1 MQRALFKKLFRD
13 LWHLRGQLAATAV
26 VVACGVASFVSM
38 RSTYA
43 SLLETQQNYYSE
55 YRFGDVFASL
65 TRAPE
70 GIASRIAAVPGV
82 AAVETRIVSD
92 AILDIPDLREPAQ
105 GRIVS
110 IPEIEAP
117 ILNDLHLKSG
127 RYIRPGRS
135 DEIIVSAAFAE
146 ANGFVPGDSL
156 GAIING
162 RSRRLNIVGIG
173 LSPEYIYEI
182 RGGDIF
188 PDNKRYGIIWMGRDA
203 AEAAYDMKGAFNDLS
218 LTLAPNASEDQV
230 IDQVDR
236 ILKTYGGTGSYGRA
250 DQQSYRFISNELSQL
265 RTFGTFLPIVFLGV
279 TAFLLHL
286 VMSRLV
292 NTQREQIGLLKAF
305 GYRNTEIGV
314 HFFGLAFISV
324 LGGIILGV
332 LLGIWM
338 GDGMTTMYTEYFR
351 FPILTYHIGL
361 DLLVYSVLITIGS
374 AALGAGSAVRRAV
387 LLPPAEAMRP
397 EAPPSFKPG
406 ILETS
411 GLSGY
416 LSPSSRMVAR
426 NISRH
431 PLKSML
437 ASLGIA
443 IAAAL
448 LFTGFYFYDAI
459 DQIIDIQF
467 RQAIRED
474 AVVNFTKPQTQKAR
488 LELADMSGVMSVE
501 TFRAVPARLSAEHYS
516 KKSAIIGVESE
527 PDLHRIVDQNSQVR
541 IVSPHGLALSR
552 ALANRLGVS
561 KGSFVT
567 VEVLEGR
574 RPVKRVEV
582 TSIIDELMG
591 MNAYMNIRTLNRL
604 MDEDDIIS
612 GAYLRVDSRGEDGL
626 YDKLKRIPSISGV
639 GMPKAILESFNDTF
653 AKTIGIFT
661 SVLVLFS
668 SAIVFGVVY
677 NAARIALS
685 ERGRE
690 LASLR
695 VLGFSKRE
703 VASILLGEQAVVTL
717 VAVPSGFVLGVV
729 LCATMNNLVDTE
741 LMRLPLV
748 FTIRTFLITGVIVT
762 IASAISA
769 LLVTLRLRGLDLI
782 AVLKTRE

>member
-1 MQRALFKKLFRD
+1 MQRALLKKLLRD
-13 LWHLRGQLAATAV
+13 LWHLRGQLTATAI

-38 RSTYA
+38 RSTYS
-43 SLLETQQNYYSE
+43 SLLETQQSYYSE
-55 YRFGDVFASL
+55 YRFGDIFASL

-70 GIASRIAAVPGV
+70 GLAARIGAVPGV
-82 AAVETRIVSD
+82 AAVQTRIVSE
-92 AILDIPDLREPAQ
+92 AILDLPDLREPAQ

-110 IPEIEAP
+110 IPEVPAQ

-135 DEIIVSAAFAE
+135 DEVVISAAFAE

-156 GAIING
+156 GATING
-162 RSRRLNIVGIG
+162 RMRRLNIVGIG

-188 PDNKRYGIIWMGRDA
+188 PDNKRFGIIWMGRDA
-203 AEAAYDMKGAFNDLS
+203 AAAAYDMNGAFNNLS
-218 LTLAPNASEDQV
+218 LTLAPNASEEQV

-236 ILKTYGGTGSYGRA
+236 LLKTYGGTGSYGRT

-286 VMSRLV
+286 VMSRLI

-305 GYRNTEIGV
+305 GYRNSEIGA

-324 LGGIILGV
+324 LGGIILGIS
-332 LLGIWM
+332 LGIWM
-338 GDGMTTMYTEYFR
+338 GDGMTTMYADYFR
-351 FPILTYHIGL
+351 FPVLTYHAGI

-374 AALGAGSAVRRAV
+374 AGLGAGSAVRKAV

-397 EAPPSFKPG
+397 EAPPSFSAG
-406 ILETS
+406 LLESS
-411 GLSGY
+411 GLGKY
-416 LSPSSRMVAR
+416 LSSSNRIVAR

-431 PLKSML
+431 PLKTTF
-437 ASLGIA
+437 ASIGIA
-443 IAAAL
+443 VAAAL

-459 DQIIDIQF
+459 DKIIDIQF

-474 AVVNFTKPQTQKAR
+474 AVVNFTKPQTQRAR
-488 LELADMSGVMSVE
+488 LELSAMSGVMNVE
-501 TFRAVPARLSAEHYS
+501 TFRAVPARLTAEHYS

-527 PDLHRIVDQNSQVR
+527 PDLHRIVDQYSQVR
-541 IVSPHGLALSR
+541 PVSPSGLVLSS
-552 ALANRLGVS
+552 ALADKLRVS
-561 KGSFVT
+561 KGSSVT

-574 RPVKRVEV
+574 RPIKRVEV
-582 TSIIDELMG
+582 TSVVEELMG
-591 MNAYMNIRTLNRL
+591 MNAYMDIRALNRL
-604 MDEDDIIS
+604 MDEDDLIS
-612 GAYLRVDSRGEDGL
+612 GAYLSTDSRTEDAL
-626 YDKLKRIPSISGV
+626 YSKLKRLPSISGV
-639 GMPKAILESFNDTF
+639 GMPKAILASFNDTF

-661 SVLVLFS
+661 FVLVLFS

-703 VASILLGEQAVVTL
+703 VASILLGEQTVVTL
-717 VAVPSGFVLGVV
+717 IAIPSGFVIGIL

-741 LMRLPLV
+741 MMRLPLV
-748 FTIRTFLITGVIVT
+748 FTLRTFLITAVIV
-762 IASAISA
+762 IICSAISA
-769 LLVTLRLRGLDLI
+769 MLVTVRLRGLDLI

>member
-43 SLLETQQNYYSE
+43 SLLETQENYYSE

-236 ILKTYGGTGSYGRA
+236 ILKTYGGTGSYGRS

-305 GYRNTEIGV
+305 GYRNTEIGL

-338 GDGMTTMYTEYFR
+338 GDGMTTMYTDYFR

-488 LELADMSGVMSVE
+488 LELADMSGVMGVE

-639 GMPKAILESFNDTF
+639 GMPKAILASFNDTF

-717 VAVPSGFVLGVV
+717 VAVPSGFILGVV